1 MGLQAPHIWCP
12 GARTSGL
19 STSAGSLSLSMIFGP
34 LEENLLTTGDRPV
47 KEAILP
53 SPTAATAPNSM
64 AVPLSS
70 LLVCSS

>member
-1 MGLQAPHIWCP
+1 
-12 GARTSGL
+12 
-19 STSAGSLSLSMIFGP
+19 MIFGP
-34 LEENLLTTGDRPV
+34 LEENLLTMGDRPV